1 MYCDRSRRGGL
12 ILTALMALALLV
24 SGGCEELGVMAGKVV
39 GTQEVPAAYAGLQ
52 GQRIGVM
59 VWADAGVVIDH
70 PRIFADVANGLQN
83 KLQQARDANVKEL
96 TGAKFVRTDLILQYQ
111 DAHPEAQSDSAEQVA
126 AKLPLTRLIYVE
138 LASFTLHP
146 NDSLDLSKGEAIA
159 DVKVVEVAGGK
170 AKMAYENDNISGVYP
185 PNAPPEGLPGLSDDK
200 VYQKTIDALTTE
212 IAKQFM
218 SREADT
224 Q

>member
-12 ILTALMALALLV
+12 ILTALMALGLLV

-96 TGAKFVRTDLILQYQ
+96 TGASSCRTDLILQYQ

-146 NDSLDLSKGEAIA
+146 NDSLDLSRGSDRGREGRGGGRRQGQDGVRERQHQRRLSAQCA
-159 DVKVVEVAGGK
+159 ARRFAG
-170 AKMAYENDNISGVYP
+170 AE
-185 PNAPPEGLPGLSDDK
+185 
-200 VYQKTIDALTTE
+200 
-212 IAKQFM
+212 
-218 SREADT
+218 R
-224 Q
+224 